1 MCCLWQL
8 CEIVPPKLK
17 LLFLQKREKK
27 SRKGRRERELT
38 FGKHLGFLHAYHL
51 NATEINEEMA
61 ALPKAMML
69 AEGRVLGW
77 ICLLNVRFWLA
88 AQQMIGNKELKLGK

>member
-1 MCCLWQL
+1 
-8 CEIVPPKLK
+8 
-17 LLFLQKREKK
+17 
-27 SRKGRRERELT
+27 
-38 FGKHLGFLHAYHL
+38 
-51 NATEINEEMA
+51 MA

-77 ICLLNVRFWLA
+77 ICLLNVTFWLT